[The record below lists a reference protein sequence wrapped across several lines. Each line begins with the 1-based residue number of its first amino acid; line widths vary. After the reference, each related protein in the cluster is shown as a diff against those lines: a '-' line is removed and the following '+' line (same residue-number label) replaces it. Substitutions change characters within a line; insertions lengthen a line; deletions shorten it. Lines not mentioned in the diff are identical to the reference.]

1 MVIATT
7 RDTLINLASKGT
19 TLEIRTE
26 GTLRVHA
33 LQVQSTDETTKAAS
47 NSKTAIL
54 IATTNITWVSEEVL
68 CAIKTKE
75 RSNALNLKL

>member
-1 MVIATT
+1 LVIATT

-47 NSKTAIL
+47 NSKTATL

>member
-1 MVIATT
+1 MTLSGFMNIFIVKPFDYENLKEVKLKMEI
-7 RDTLINLASKGT
+7 LIN
-19 TLEIRTE
+19 IINY
-26 GTLRVHA
+26 
-33 LQVQSTDETTKAAS
+33 ETTKAAS